1 MVKENIDSKLLDLIA
16 PESIAYWSLLGIEVE
31 SAVQDDIKLG
41 LSMRPELGTRLPEI
55 IHGGAIGSL
64 IDAAA
69 GAMTS
74 TLRQED
80 DETWVGQATIDMNIT
95 FLTCVFFSLS
105 FFNIFKAEKISVDSD
120 WLDIN
125 NVNIKE
131 LVDENKIVFV
141 DITADWCA
149 TCQFNKI
156 NVINSSI
163 IMDEFEKYNI
173 IKIRGDWTRPN
184 KKIQEYLNFY
194 NRYGIPFNA
203 MYNNNYPEGIIFSEL
218 LTKSEIMKTIKLLN
232 ED

>member
-95 FLTCVFFSLS
+95 FLGPAKGHIIAKPTLLRQSRAFS
-105 FFNIFKAEKISVDSD
+105 FVQVDVSNED
-120 WLDIN
+120 N
-125 NVNIKE
+125 K
-131 LVDENKIVFV
+131 LVAVGRV
-141 DITADWCA
+141 TY
-149 TCQFNKI
+149 
-156 NVINSSI
+156 SI
-163 IMDEFEKYNI
+163 I
-173 IKIRGDWTRPN
+173 RAR
-184 KKIQEYLNFY
+184 
-194 NRYGIPFNA
+194 
-203 MYNNNYPEGIIFSEL
+203 
-218 LTKSEIMKTIKLLN
+218 
-232 ED
+232 